1 MVPSRFVILATDD
14 AHQQHRQ
21 LQLVV
26 DSELTFGRLPDNEL
40 ALPWDQTIS
49 RHHGTIRV
57 GQDSITIR
65 CHQSAVNSIQFQGSH
80 LRQLILDGPG
90 EFAIGR
96 TKFFLTCSGWSS
108 MFLTDTKESAAEPPL
123 LDQLTF
129 TVGELRA
136 AARDAPEKE
145 LQALA
150 KIPGLVESSKGGQEL
165 AEQLARLLLQTQ
177 PRADAAA
184 VVQFQQPDRDNRRT
198 NVGNDYVATHVAFDV
213 RNSLQAEFRPS
224 RRIMAAALQT
234 RKTTVH
240 SWASGADSGLDAT
253 LTDGLSWAIA
263 VPVQADEIS
272 WCVYVSGPGV
282 ISHRDQLAADC
293 RFIELVGE
301 FLRSITIANQYHER
315 KTAMMSFLSPKIAEK
330 VLAAPSVQ
338 SLAPKESVLSVLF
351 CDLRGFSRV
360 SEQHRG
366 DLLGLYHKIQSALNV
381 MTSGILD
388 ADGAIA
394 DFQGDAALGFWG
406 WPIADDLPAIRA
418 VAAAMS
424 ISKEFAARRMDGE
437 QEAFENLSLGMG
449 IATGIALAGQIGTSR
464 QSKIGV
470 FGPVVNQGARLEG
483 LSKMFGC
490 QLCFDQETANQLQTA
505 ENPPS
510 CSVRHLGVVQP
521 AGMDGNFDVF
531 SLVTTDEE
539 HRTTELDVVNGYQQA
554 WQEFSAGNWQVAKKL
569 LAPLAGHDHPSSFLF
584 NYLELTGPTAPSEG
598 DCVIRLEN
606 KK

>member
-14 AHQQHRQ
+14 SRRQ
-21 LQLVV
+21 NRQVQLAV

-40 ALPWDQTIS
+40 SVSWDQTIS
-49 RHHGTIRV
+49 RHHGTIRA
-57 GQDSITIR
+57 GRDSVTIR
-65 CHQSAVNSIQFQGSH
+65 CHRSSVNSIRFQGSH
-80 LRQLILDGPG
+80 VRELTFDGPG

-108 MFLTDTKESAAEPPL
+108 MFLTDTEETVAEPPL
-123 LDQLTF
+123 LDQLSF

-136 AARDAPEKE
+136 AAPDAPEKE

-150 KIPGLVESSKGGQEL
+150 KIPGLVASSKGGREL

-184 VVQFQQPDRDNRRT
+184 VVQFQQPDRDNRQAG
-198 NVGNDYVATHVAFDV
+198 VGNDHVATHVAFDV
-213 RNSLQAEFRPS
+213 RNSLESEFRPS

-234 RKTTVH
+234 GKTTVH
-240 SWASGADSGLDAT
+240 SWASGAESGLDAT

-263 VPVQADEIS
+263 VPVQTDEIS

-282 ISHRDQLAADC
+282 VSHRDQLAADC

-330 VLAAPSVQ
+330 LLASPSVQ

-366 DLLGLYHKIQSALNV
+366 DLLGLYEKIQSALNV
-381 MTSGILD
+381 MTAGILD

-406 WPIADDLPAIRA
+406 WPIAEDLPAIGA
-418 VAAAMS
+418 VTAAMS
-424 ISKEFAARRMDGE
+424 ISK
-437 QEAFENLSLGMG
+437 N
-449 IATGIALAGQIGTSR
+449 
-464 QSKIGV
+464 
-470 FGPVVNQGARLEG
+470 
-483 LSKMFGC
+483 
-490 QLCFDQETANQLQTA
+490 
-505 ENPPS
+505 
-510 CSVRHLGVVQP
+510 
-521 AGMDGNFDVF
+521 F
-531 SLVTTDEE
+531 SLACLCPQNCKRVIEDC
-539 HRTTELDVVNGYQQA
+539 
-554 WQEFSAGNWQVAKKL
+554 WI
-569 LAPLAGHDHPSSFLF
+569 LF
-584 NYLELTGPTAPSEG
+584 
-598 DCVIRLEN
+598 
-606 KK
+606 